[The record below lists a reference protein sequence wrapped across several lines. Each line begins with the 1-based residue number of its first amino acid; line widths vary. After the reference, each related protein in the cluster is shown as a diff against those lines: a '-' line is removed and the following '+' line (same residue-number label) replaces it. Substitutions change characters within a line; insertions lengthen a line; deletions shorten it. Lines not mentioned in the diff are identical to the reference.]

1 MQKKLPEAGFLYG
14 TGGNILNDL
23 EYTYA
28 VARIRSLEASLLTD
42 SVIDQLVNCQSEKQ
56 CLELLSE
63 KGWGDHETGLDASAM
78 LKREEEKTWEVIRE
92 VAPDLSVF
100 DVLSYSKVY
109 HNLKAAIKEVCTEV
123 QSENIFYDD
132 CAISG
137 AEMLGIVENK
147 EFGRLPDN
155 MAAVAQEAYD
165 TLLHTRDGQLCD
177 VIVDRAALDAIYEA
191 GRSSKDEIIRNYAE
205 STVAIADIKIAVR
218 CQKTGK
224 SLDFIRRALAD
235 CESVSAEQ
243 LAKAALAGPEAIG
256 EYLSG
261 TTYAEGAKALE
272 ESPSAFERWCD
283 NRMMDTIRP
292 QKYNAF
298 SVGPL
303 VAYQLAR
310 ENEIKTVRI
319 ILTGKQNEFPDEAI
333 RERVREMY
341 V

>member
-1 MQKKLPEAGFLYG
+1 M
-14 TGGNILNDL
+14 NDL

-92 VAPDLSVF
+92 IAPDLSVF
-100 DVLSYSKVY
+100 DVLSYSKIY

-123 QSENIFYDD
+123 QTENIFYDD
-132 CAISG
+132 CAIPG
-137 AEMLGIVENK
+137 REMLEIVENK

-177 VIVDRAALDAIYEA
+177 VIVDRAALEAIYEA
-191 GRSSKDEIIRNYAE
+191 GMSAKDEIIRNYAE

-224 SLDFIRRALAD
+224 SLDFMKRALAE
-235 CESVSAEQ
+235 CESVSADQ
-243 LAKAALAGPEAIG
+243 LAKAALSGPEAIDR
-256 EYLSG
+256 
-261 TTYAEGAKALE
+261 K
-272 ESPSAFERWCD
+272 
-283 NRMMDTIRP
+283 
-292 QKYNAF
+292 
-298 SVGPL
+298 SV
-303 VAYQLAR
+303 V
-310 ENEIKTVRI
+310 
-319 ILTGKQNEFPDEAI
+319 
-333 RERVREMY
+333 
-341 V
+341 